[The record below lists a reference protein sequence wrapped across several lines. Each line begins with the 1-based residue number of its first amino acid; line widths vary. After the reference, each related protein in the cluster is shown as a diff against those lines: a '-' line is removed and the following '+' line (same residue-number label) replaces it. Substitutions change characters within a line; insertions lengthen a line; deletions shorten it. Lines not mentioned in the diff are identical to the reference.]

1 MVPNHPIRILEL
13 FLHHIFLESS
23 RCLIAQMVRSCAAA
37 RQMQTPSSLN
47 PQLSLVSRAMTR

>member
-1 MVPNHPIRILEL
+1 MVPNLLIPMLEL
-13 FLHHIFLESS
+13 FLRRIFLESS
-23 RCLIAQMVRSCAAA
+23 RCLIARQGRSCAAA

>member
-1 MVPNHPIRILEL
+1 MVPNHPIRMLGL
-13 FLHHIFLESS
+13 FLRHIFPESS
-23 RCLIAQMVRSCAAA
+23 RCLIAQRGRSCAVA